1 MSQAYDINL
10 ITNTINLSAGTVDSW
25 LLHLSL
31 DWVIQVRALA
41 EDIICRILGQ
51 DSSLSQLRSTQMSK
65 WAPGKFNAGG
75 NPVMD

>member
-51 DSSLSQLRSTQMSK
+51 DSSLSQLCSTQMSK
-65 WAPGKFNAGG
+65 WAPGKFNAGS